1 VTTTSSDQQENKGKK
16 SRVSGELARKITKGD
31 DQASNEFITINYR
44 WLLFIVRRK
53 FSRSNNHEDIVQDT
67 FMLVIGKLKQGLI
80 HNPNAIM
87 AYLRTAAINIGFE
100 YLRKDQKYISAVDQD
115 MLTSIEDSKPGILP
129 TLIWDNKLSYVKQAI
144 AGLKKQRDREILSSF
159 YFKGQ
164 DKPAICE
171 KLQLSVE
178 HFDRVLY
185 RAKKRL
191 KKLVDK
197 SDYNKPNGPL
207 KPLKIKQ
214 PDNKNN
220 KDSSENSGKDPQ
232 DFVSKIICS
241 IQIWLRKI
249 PKVQRLF
256 A

>member
-1 VTTTSSDQQENKGKK
+1 MTTTSSDQQENKGKK

-80 HNPNAIM
+80 HNPDAIM

-100 YLRKDQKYISAVDQD
+100 YLRKDQKYISALDQD
-115 MLTSIEDSKPGILP
+115 LINSIEDSKADILP
-129 TLIWDNKLSYVKQAI
+129 TIIWDNKLSYVKQAI
-144 AGLKKQRDREILSSF
+144 EGLKKARDREILNSF
-159 YFKGQ
+159 YFKDQ
-164 DKPAICE
+164 SKKNICE

-185 RAKKRL
+185 RAKERL
-191 KKLVDK
+191 KKLVEK
-197 SDYNKPNGPL
+197 SDYNRPNGPL
-207 KPLKIKQ
+207 KPLNSKKTESK
-214 PDNKNN
+214 DKAKN
-220 KDSSENSGKDPQ
+220 DKDPHN
-232 DFVSKIICS
+232 FVSKIICS
-241 IQIWLRKI
+241 MQVFFKKI